1 MAAFAGIASFVVALY
16 LSYQIF
22 PDPGTGD
29 MGYAGGR
36 FIFTAAV
43 TIIVSVV
50 ATRVSKSHREA
61 EYQRLREEA
70 RKAQRQREGREAELR
85 ETERRE
91 VALRREAGKREA
103 ELLSEIE
110 RLREAKQQFEVE
122 RETANEAAVDRDH
135 SLGEVPEEARA
146 AARHSPGDLELVD
159 DARTANTL
167 VAQKSVAPIGA
178 SEADEEQDTNVADE
192 RAWILRQYSSI
203 DSAVAGQRAFA
214 SQSLFTDA
222 AASAGEQWG
231 LHAAVHRSEVVE
243 WLLNGA
249 PIDGVA
255 RIEYGDNLMHWE
267 TPLLTAFIDGHREVA
282 EALIENGADVDA
294 PNMVK
299 FPNGSGF
306 AHTTLHM
313 LAVRGDNSGVAR
325 LIEAGA
331 DVNRRTTLGTTPLH
345 FAAREDNSEL
355 VEILLRAGANR
366 NVREFDTDQPGS
378 LGDLPVE
385 QAGPRTRSLLTANS
399 HVRRV
404 ETASAQSQKDSEL
417 PLRAA
422 ITATPQLPGFKHLR
436 VIGFSTALKR
446 FAQAVPRGE
455 GGYGLDV
462 EGNVISW
469 ESRTGLVS
477 ESQNDVYERVRL
489 PARRLAIPGNVVQ
502 IAGSRGGML
511 ALTEHG
517 DVYAWGED
525 YFDETGEDGRNE
537 ESPLQINGLA
547 GIVSLASTG
556 STHFAIG
563 ARGEVWSWGSNY
575 GGCLGDGSEANRSVP
590 ALVPHLSDVREVR
603 CSEQRDQVVALTTGG
618 AVLVWGYGYSFD
630 GDKVA
635 RSIPT
640 ELIDLPK
647 IRSLGDGETAI
658 DGDGHVWRWGEDLA
672 VKQVPDLTDIVAIVH
687 GSNSISN
694 EGTWHALDRDGR
706 VYGWGSNN
714 FGQIGDGTTTD
725 RDHPVPVT
733 GLTDVVALVNNSA
746 EAYALTSSGTVCAWG
761 RFPSGRVLENYGNME
776 TIHGPVP
783 QRIPLPHFTESRM
796 QRWATLELASLGSS
810 ELRQTFFDFRNGRTP
825 LMQCAAAGLDD
836 EVSVMLA
843 QSGDVNAVD
852 SDGDSALFY
861 AASKGQVR
869 NVELLLRAGANPH
882 IHRPGGISALAQAAG
897 MSVAFGS
904 DGSDYWQVALLL
916 LRRGADPSD
925 MYSRGIAPARRT
937 DRGMLVIRPENLYS
951 YLAYDDTFPIRVV
964 RSSFVG

>member
-1 MAAFAGIASFVVALY
+1 MTGINQTLSYRTRANHFKNGIAMGGHLWLQEGPQSELVFRAHGIFQRRYELRLMLSKVRSFVG
-16 LSYQIF
+16 
-22 PDPGTGD
+22 GTG
-29 MGYAGGR
+29 G
-36 FIFTAAV
+36 AV
-43 TIIVSVV
+43 TGSRWTLTLADGTVEEFLV
-50 ATRVSKSHREA
+50 A
-61 EYQRLREEA
+61 
-70 RKAQRQREGREAELR
+70 GR
-85 ETERRE
+85 T
-91 VALRREAGKREA
+91 G
-103 ELLSEIE
+103 
-110 RLREAKQQFEVE
+110 LREALLSV
-122 RETANEAAVDRDH
+122 H
-135 SLGEVPEEARA
+135 SNARN
-146 AARHSPGDLELVD
+146 HSIPTGDPSDL
-159 DARTANTL
+159 
-167 VAQKSVAPIGA
+167 P
-178 SEADEEQDTNVADE
+178 
-192 RAWILRQYSSI
+192 
-203 DSAVAGQRAFA
+203 
-214 SQSLFTDA
+214 
-222 AASAGEQWG
+222 
-231 LHAAVHRSEVVE
+231 RSR
-243 WLLNGA
+243 
-249 PIDGVA
+249 P
-255 RIEYGDNLMHWE
+255 
-267 TPLLTAFIDGHREVA
+267 
-282 EALIENGADVDA
+282 
-294 PNMVK
+294 
-299 FPNGSGF
+299 
-306 AHTTLHM
+306 
-313 LAVRGDNSGVAR
+313 
-325 LIEAGA
+325 
-331 DVNRRTTLGTTPLH
+331 
-345 FAAREDNSEL
+345 
-355 VEILLRAGANR
+355 
-366 NVREFDTDQPGS
+366 DQPAS
-378 LGDLPVE
+378 LP
-385 QAGPRTRSLLTANS
+385 AGTANS

-446 FAQAVPRGE
+446 FAQAVPRSE

-462 EGNVISW
+462 EGSVISW

-477 ESQNDVYERVRL
+477 ESQNDVYEPVRL
-489 PARRLAIPGNVVQ
+489 PARCLVIPGKVVQ
-502 IAGSRGGML
+502 IAGSRDGML

-525 YFDETGEDGRNE
+525 YFDEIGEDGRNE
-537 ESPLQINGLA
+537 ESPLHINGLD

-563 ARGEVWSWGSNY
+563 ARGEVWSWGSKY

-694 EGTWHALDRDGR
+694 DGTWHALDRDGR
-706 VYGWGSNN
+706 VYGWGCNN
-714 FGQIGDGTTTD
+714 FGQIGDGTTID

-733 GLTDVVALVNNSA
+733 GLTDVVALVTNSA

-761 RFPSGRVLENYGNME
+761 GFPSEGVLENYGNME

-852 SDGDSALFY
+852 TDGDSALFY
-861 AASKGQVR
+861 AASKGQMR

-882 IHRPGGISALAQAAG
+882 IHRPGGNSALAQAAG

-904 DGSDYWQVALLL
+904 DGGDYWQVALLL

-925 MYSRGIAPARRT
+925 MYSRGIAPARHT

-964 RSSFVG
+964 RESFVG